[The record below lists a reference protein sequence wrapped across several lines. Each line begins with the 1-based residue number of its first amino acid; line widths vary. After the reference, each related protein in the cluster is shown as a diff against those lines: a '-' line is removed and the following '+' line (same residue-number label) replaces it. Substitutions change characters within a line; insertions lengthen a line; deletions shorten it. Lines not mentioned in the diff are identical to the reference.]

1 MPLTANRIR
10 QLLEDDPNITQVNL
24 TDGAMGRSLDA
35 QLTDGRAVHIDFHDN
50 PAWKNR
56 DELAGRIEV
65 AYANRPQAEWQYD
78 DNDMAD
84 RKPVIIDPADAD
96 AEGKLTQAV
105 HAWERD
111 GGLTAG
117 HGVEETS
124 HMAAPLPPEEYA
136 FRWHNPDG
144 PGWHIEYFDTA
155 ADRDLALKRKA
166 GTGYLAHEVVEDPA
180 VLYEEHRNASCI
192 HARHVLDQYDSPSDD
207 AVRLLHDIVREVS
220 EHKPGDD
227 ITTYLAYPSA
237 DAIQLA
243 GHGLT
248 GDDIAEKREHG
259 GWDPQTDPFMRVN
272 TQGDWTGVTQQ
283 QADQLVWD
291 NREQILD
298 HASSD
303 DALST
308 WTLRR
313 LDNLDEPHQEQSLE
327 RDQPTPERQSPARD
341 EPDQQ
346 QPRHHGLSL

>member
-220 EHKPGDD
+220 EHKPGD
-227 ITTYLAYPSA
+227 
-237 DAIQLA
+237 
-243 GHGLT
+243 
-248 GDDIAEKREHG
+248 
-259 GWDPQTDPFMRVN
+259 
-272 TQGDWTGVTQQ
+272 WTGVTQQ

>member
-1 MPLTANRIR
+1 MPLTANRVK
-10 QLLEDDPNITQVNL
+10 QLLEDDPNITRVDL
-24 TDGAMGRSLDA
+24 ADGAQGRSIDA
-35 QLTDGRAVHIDFHDN
+35 RLTDGRAVHIDLHDN
-50 PAWKNR
+50 PAWKNQ

-65 AYANRPQAEWQYD
+65 SYENRPQAEWQYD

-84 RKPVIIDPADAD
+84 RKPAVIDPADAD

-105 HAWERD
+105 HAWERE
-111 GGLTAG
+111 GGLNAG
-117 HGVEETS
+117 HTVEETS

-341 EPDQQ
+341 EPEQQ